1 MTRQWRQT
9 KRASGE
15 PETLVAGNC
24 YFSVGFYDRDL
35 VLPMIDTLV
44 YVGQED
50 DPEDGRMRLFKQ
62 QKSSS
67 ASDEV
72 TPSSEP
78 PTTVAFSD
86 SQLHEIVDFDGLVE
100 RLREVAIDHPLKS
113 PPKVAAEPASTEEF
127 ASVAAEVSRFLDDP
141 EFVSVTITIRF
152 TDEGLSLTRRD
163 VGYDMGFFTH
173 PRRGPNEDN
182 KILSLFGSIGVQP
195 AVDYLC
201 NGGRTRVLN
210 FPIASERDSIVD
222 VCRRVLTEV
231 YAMRRGDLLDY
242 HSLSK
247 SEIAKHRESDGEVG

>member
-1 MTRQWRQT
+1 MAR
-9 KRASGE
+9 

-35 VLPMIDTLV
+35 LLPMIDTLV

-50 DPEDGRMRLFKQ
+50 DSENGRMWLFKQ
-62 QKSSS
+62 PES
-67 ASDEV
+67 ASAPDEV
-72 TPSSEP
+72 GSPEP
-78 PTTVAFSD
+78 PTMVAFSD

-113 PPKVAAEPASTEEF
+113 PPKVAAEPASTEDF
-127 ASVAAEVSRFLDDP
+127 ASVAGEVSRFLDDP

-152 TDEGLSLTRRD
+152 TDDGLSLSRSD

-173 PRRGPNEDN
+173 TRRDPNEDN

-195 AVDYLC
+195 AVDYFC

-210 FPIASERDSIVD
+210 FPIPSERDSIVD
-222 VCRRVLTEV
+222 LCRRVLTEV

-242 HSLSK
+242 HFLSK
-247 SEIAKHRESDGEVG
+247 SEIAKHRESDGEGG